1 MKKMLF
7 IFPLI
12 LLGLFSIAQQK
23 IITGTVVSK
32 TQNTP
37 LTGVTVQAKNKTVT
51 TDENGKFSIEAAI
64 GDNLTFSYVGQ
75 RPQTIKITDLN
86 AITVELQEAEGQ
98 LDQVV
103 VTGYQSQRRADLT
116 GSIAIVDMGKA
127 KDIPSGS
134 ALQNIQ
140 GRVPGLYIRSSGTPS
155 GAATSV
161 NIRGVNTL
169 GNTNPLYV
177 IDGVPTTD
185 PNIFQFMDPNSIES
199 VQVLKDA
206 SASSIYG
213 SRASNGVII
222 VTTRQGKNNVSIT
235 INSSISVAN
244 NVRRLKM
251 LNTQDY
257 GAVLWRASVNGG
269 TPTSA
274 HSALYSFEEHT
285 DNNGVRVLDKVIP
298 VQFINGDPN
307 IPSGNTDWQNEVFK
321 PAIISQNTITLTA
334 GSPRSSTLISF
345 GYFTNTGLVR
355 NNDYKRYVGRI
366 NNSVNFFNN
375 KLKIGENL
383 QIIKAR
389 ERPMGGDQYGTAGWN
404 PDATT
409 RIAVNGPTP
418 LQLSTIVLPILPV
431 RKLDGTFAGPI
442 GAGFSDRLNPVF
454 LTELDKDDVNN
465 DVQTFGNIYAELT
478 PVNNL
483 VLRSSFGLD
492 YTNNYDINIERNYS
506 TGFLN
511 RTVNNLQLAQRHRLN
526 WTWSNT
532 INYSLNLNKSRIN
545 LLAGMEAIKNSTQ
558 IFSAQKNGFAI
569 EDVPYFQL
577 SAGTGVASNTGFTT
591 ANQLL
596 SYFGKV
602 NYSLNNRYLVS
613 ATLRYDGSSRF
624 GENNKFGVF
633 PAVSVGWTLSNE
645 DFIKN
650 SLPVFSNLKLRAGA
664 GKVGNQEIGDY
675 STFRQYATNYG
686 SVDPLGATRATG
698 SAYDINGVN
707 TGSLPSGYV
716 AIRTGNPDL
725 RWETTNE
732 INVGVDFGLMK
743 QKLTGSFDYFTRNT
757 KDILVTPPTPGAI
770 GEGAIK
776 TVNGAS
782 MNNRGFELSL
792 GYHDT
797 KGQFSYS
804 IDGNVAQFKDKI
816 TFLPSSVVRSFA
828 GNVEK
833 TILGHSRT
841 SFFGYVTDGLF
852 QSEEAVTKAAAQPGK
867 GVGRIRYKDLNGDGV
882 INALDQDWLGTEL
895 PGLTYGLSAQVN
907 YKNFSLSVFMR
918 GVSNVTVNDASIV
931 FTDFLGTA
939 TGVNKGTRLLN
950 AWNPQ
955 NTGSTIPAVSL
966 VNANNETRSSDYLLR
981 KGDYFKVQN
990 IMLSYAL
997 PPAFVT
1003 RMKLTSLRFYGIA
1016 DNLILIYKS
1025 SGPHAYTGPDPETP
1039 GSVFPRPITFTLGVD
1054 IRF

>member
-1 MKKMLF
+1 MKKILF
-7 IFPLI
+7 IVPLI
-12 LLGLFSIAQQK
+12 LLGLFTFSQSK
-23 IITGTVVSK
+23 MITGTVISK
-32 TQNTP
+32 NQKTP

-51 TDENGKFSIEAAI
+51 TDENGKFSIESAI

-75 RPQTIKITDLN
+75 NSQTIKIKNSN
-86 AITVELQEAEGQ
+86 ALTVELEEAEAQ
-98 LDQVV
+98 LEQVV
-103 VTGYQSQRRADLT
+103 VTGYQTQRRGDLT
-116 GSIAIVDMGKA
+116 GSIAIVDMAKA

-140 GRVPGLYIRSSGTPS
+140 GRVPGLYIRASGAPS

-185 PNIFQFMDPNSIES
+185 PNIFQFMDPNAIES

-222 VTTRQGKNNVSIT
+222 VTTKQGKNNVSIN

-244 NVRRLKM
+244 NARRLKM
-251 LNTQDY
+251 LNTMQY
-257 GAVLWRASVNGG
+257 GEILWRASVNGG

-274 HSALYSFEEHT
+274 HSALYNFKEHT
-285 DNNGVRVLDKVIP
+285 DNNGMRVLDEVIP
-298 VQFINGDPN
+298 VPFINGDPN
-307 IPSGNTDWQNEVFK
+307 IPSANTDWQDEVFK
-321 PAIISQNTITLTA
+321 PGIISQNTITLTA
-334 GSPRSSTLISF
+334 GGPRSATLISF
-345 GYFTNTGLVR
+345 GYFTNTGLVL

-389 ERPMGGDQYGTAGWN
+389 ERPMPGDQFETAGWN

-409 RIAVNGPTP
+409 RIAPAGPTT
-418 LQLSTIVLPILPV
+418 LQLATIVLPILPV

-442 GAGFSDRLNPVF
+442 GAGFSDRQNPVF
-454 LTELDKDDVNN
+454 LADLEKDDVNN
-465 DVQTFGNIYAELT
+465 DLQTFGNIYAELT
-478 PVNNL
+478 PVTNL

-492 YTNNYDINIERNYS
+492 YTNNYDINIERS
-506 TGFLN
+506 FSIGFLN
-511 RTVNNLQLAQRHRLN
+511 RPVNQLQLAQRHRLN

-532 INYSLNLNKSRIN
+532 VNYSLNLNKSRIN
-545 LLAGMEAIKNSTQ
+545 LLAGIEAIKNSTQ
-558 IFSAQKNGFAI
+558 IFSAQKQGYAI
-569 EDVPYFQL
+569 QDVPYFQL
-577 SAGTGVASNTGFTT
+577 NAGTGVATNSGFTT
-591 ANQLL
+591 ENQLL

-602 NYSLNNRYLVS
+602 NYSFNNRYLVS

-633 PAVSVGWTLSNE
+633 PAVSVGWNLSNE
-645 DFIKN
+645 DFIKSN
-650 SLPVFSNLKLRAGA
+650 LPVFSNLKLRAGA

-675 STFRQYATNYG
+675 TTSRQYVPNYG
-686 SVDPLGATRATG
+686 TTDPAQPRRPTG
-698 SAYDINGVN
+698 TAYDINGAN
-707 TGSLPSGYV
+707 TGTLPSGYV
-716 AIRTGNPDL
+716 VIRTENPDL
-725 RWETTNE
+725 RWESTSE
-732 INVGVDFGLMK
+732 INVGLDFGFFN
-743 QKLTGSFDYFTRNT
+743 QKLNGSFDYFKRST
-757 KDILVTPPTPGAI
+757 KDILVTPPIPGVL
-770 GEGAIK
+770 GEGAVK

-782 MNNRGFELSL
+782 MDNRGFELAL

-797 KGQFSYS
+797 KGEFSYS
-804 IDGNVAQFKDKI
+804 IDGNIAQFKDEI

-841 SFFGYVTDGLF
+841 SFFGYVTDGIF
-852 QSEEAVTKAAAQPGK
+852 QTADEVTKSAAQPGK

-882 INALDQDWLGTEL
+882 INALDQDWLGTAL
-895 PGLTYGLSAQVN
+895 PGLTYGLNAQVN

-918 GVSNVTVNDASIV
+918 GLSNITVNDASIV

-981 KGDYFKVQN
+981 NGDYLKVQN

-997 PPAFVT
+997 PSAMVS

-1016 DNLILIYKS
+1016 DNLILIYKK
-1025 SGPHAYTGPDPETP
+1025 SGSNSYTGADPETP
-1039 GSVFPRPITFTLGVD
+1039 GSIYPRPITFTLGLD